1 MIIGIIGMTQ
11 GGTSAV
17 AAVVRELGVFLQG
30 LPRCLDDAALFGPEE
45 IPHGI
50 VQQRTLEHPKW
61 AWKYPI
67 PYSEELDFTT
77 HFIVVWRDP
86 LARAIHRR
94 DFNAPNPT
102 VFDEWFEIAP
112 TFRNIPRPTLHV
124 SYEKLLQHP
133 EKTVQTIAD
142 FINEPYKQ
150 SAACVIDPKAGY
162 DANK

>member
-17 AAVVRELGVFLQG
+17 AAVVRELGIPLQG

-45 IPHGI
+45 IPMGI
-50 VQQRTLEHPKW
+50 VRQRTLEHPKW

-67 PYSEELDFTT
+67 AYSKELDFTT

-102 VFDEWFEIAP
+102 VFDEWFTLAE
-112 TFRNIPRPTLHV
+112 TFRSVPRPHLHV

-133 EKTVQTIAD
+133 ETSVQTIAD
-142 FINEPYKQ
+142 FLGVSYKQ
-150 SAACVIDPKAGY
+150 SAAQTINPKLGY

>member
-1 MIIGIIGMTQ
+1 MTQ

-45 IPHGI
+45 IPAGI
-50 VQQRTLEHPKW
+50 VRQRTLEHPKW
-61 AWKYPI
+61 AWKYPV
-67 PYSEELDFTT
+67 PYSKELDFTT

-86 LARAIHRR
+86 VARAIHRR
-94 DFNAPNPT
+94 DFNAPNQQ
-102 VFDEWFEIAP
+102 VFDEWFTIAP
-112 TFRNIPRPTLHV
+112 TFLHIPRPTLHV

-133 EKTVQTIAD
+133 ETSVQTIAD
-142 FINEPYKQ
+142 FIGQPYNPKVL
-150 SAACVIDPKAGY
+150 SVIDPKRGY